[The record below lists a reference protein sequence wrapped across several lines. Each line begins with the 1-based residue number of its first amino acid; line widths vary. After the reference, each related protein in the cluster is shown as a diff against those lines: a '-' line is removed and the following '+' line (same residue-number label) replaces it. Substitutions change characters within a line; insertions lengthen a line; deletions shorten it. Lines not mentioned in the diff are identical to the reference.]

1 MKLTTMGTTKCIN
14 KINVLKQN
22 FNQTFQQNKIKTEF
36 KLLHQPKTNFKQNFT
51 RNMGLGFTS
60 NEFEKWYL

>member
-1 MKLTTMGTTKCIN
+1 MKLANMGTTKCIN

-36 KLLHQPKTNFKQNFT
+36 KLYQPKTNFKQNFT
-51 RNMGLGFTS
+51 WNMGLGFTS
-60 NEFEKWYL
+60 TEFEKWYL